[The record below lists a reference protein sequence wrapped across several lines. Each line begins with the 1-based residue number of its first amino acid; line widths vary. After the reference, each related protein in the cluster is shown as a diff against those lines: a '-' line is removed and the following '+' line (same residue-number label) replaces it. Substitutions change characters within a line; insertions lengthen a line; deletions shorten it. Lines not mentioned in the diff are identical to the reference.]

1 MRYFFSFSSSQITPF
16 TPLCHS
22 LFCEGSRDDDENSF
36 RCNESSTKKRALR
49 PQTRIGYR
57 RIRKM
62 LTTKY
67 WKVAPKLKDYEI
79 SNIVILASLDRGT
92 KPIYRNRKAIYTL
105 ERCQHEAPS
114 KRRKLF
120 DHSSRVMYNQEA
132 SSESISNSPKKNIM
146 GAKSALAAFFHRA
159 RGLPSSTKG
168 LQASFHSNN
177 SHGVKFSI
185 KSFKVP
191 ELYIVST
198 KNCNCWFTKVI
209 KLPESHKCVLCS
221 KQRMVMETVTA
232 ILGGE
237 LHVGVL
243 LQGKKVREDNRTLL
257 QTGISCSGNLDTL
270 SFTLEPC
277 ISPTSPPVIDPPL
290 SVSLLEAMTGG
301 SAAYQKLRNPLL
313 EGVEGPAQLHSAN
326 SLLQY
331 VADAVYCSWWSY
343 PGMEM
348 FSWQN
353 SAASEIHQ

>member
-1 MRYFFSFSSSQITPF
+1 MGYVFSFSSSHITPF
-16 TPLCHS
+16 EPLCHC

-79 SNIVILASLDRGT
+79 SNIDRGT
-92 KPIYRNRKAIYTL
+92 KPIYRSRKAIYTL

-132 SSESISNSPKKNIM
+132 SSESICNSPKKNIM
-146 GAKSALAAFFHRA
+146 GAKSASAAFFHRA

-177 SHGVKFSI
+177 SHVKFSI

-191 ELYIVST
+191 ELYIEV
-198 KNCNCWFTKVI
+198 
-209 KLPESHKCVLCS
+209 PETA
-221 KQRMVMETVTA
+221 TV
-232 ILGGE
+232 G
-237 LHVGVL
+237 
-243 LQGKKVREDNRTLL
+243 
-257 QTGISCSGNLDTL
+257 
-270 SFTLEPC
+270 
-277 ISPTSPPVIDPPL
+277 
-290 SVSLLEAMTGG
+290 SL
-301 SAAYQKLRNPLL
+301 K
-313 EGVEGPAQLHSAN
+313 
-326 SLLQY
+326 Y
-331 VADAVYCSWWSY
+331 VADAVYCSWRFY
-343 PGMEM
+343 PVMEI

-353 SAASEIHQ
+353 SAASEMHQ